1 MNKRIGVSTKLLILM
16 MTFVLV
22 IGATIGGTLAW
33 LSAKTET
40 ITNTFEAAGIKIE
53 LTETEGL
60 NNDGVWKNAMV
71 PGATYDKNP
80 TVTVVE
86 PDTSVDCYLFVK
98 FEANE
103 AAKSYLTYTSL
114 LEDENSGWFK
124 LTSVSGVD
132 NVWYREVLVN
142 DENKSWEL
150 LDNNQVTVKDTV
162 TTDNM
167 SDAATA
173 ELKYTA
179 YAVQMLGSEN
189 AADAW
194 GKISQ

>member
-1 MNKRIGVSTKLLILM
+1 MNKRIGVSTKVLVLM

-60 NNDGVWKNAMV
+60 NDDGVWKNAMV

-114 LEDENSGWFK
+114 LEDEDSGWIK
-124 LTSVSGVD
+124 LTGVD
-132 NVWYREVLVN
+132 NVWYREVLVD
-142 DENKSWEL
+142 DEIKSWEL
-150 LDNNQVTVKDTV
+150 LGDNKVTVKDTV
-162 TTDNM
+162 TADNM
-167 SDAATA
+167 SEAATA
-173 ELKYTA
+173 ELKYTS
-179 YAVQMLGSEN
+179 YAVQVLGSEN
-189 AADAW
+189 AAEAW